1 MRETGKPPRGG
12 NYGIVREVRNENV
25 VFKALAKTVL
35 EVVLQVFPTGRRPFL
50 VTN

>member
-25 VFKALAKTVL
+25 VFKALAKTSFGSGAPGL
-35 EVVLQVFPTGRRPFL
+35 PYW
-50 VTN
+50 